1 MAERH
6 PRLGLRSRLT
16 ASLAL
21 VVLAVA
27 VVIGIGTTV
36 GVRATLLSDFEERAI
51 DQSLTNA
58 RLVAGTLRTGD
69 LEETALL
76 ASLRPPVRSRPLLW
90 SEGNWYAA
98 SLQVQTDDVPETM
111 QQGVIGG
118 EALVQRTESAAAA
131 PTLVVGI
138 PIEAGSA
145 AYFEAFDLTSVAA
158 SLAAVGRTLVLVG
171 AGATLLGAMIGRWVS
186 GRVLRPVS
194 EVTDIAERI
203 AAGAIDARLD
213 LSLDRD
219 LSRLASSFNR
229 MADALAER
237 IAKEARFAADVSH
250 ELRSPLTT
258 LVTAVTVLD
267 GRRDELSETGR
278 EALALIGAD
287 VHRLEQTVEDLLE
300 ISRHD
305 AGVVEVDPN
314 LMAIGQ
320 AVRRILARLGHPQ
333 DLVEVAPG
341 AVGATVAVDLRRLER
356 VLANFIDNAKT
367 HGGGATC
374 VRVTAD
380 ADHVRVSVE
389 DRGPGVPPED
399 AENVFDRFARG
410 VAAGRRGNTGGS
422 GLGLALAAENAKLLR
437 GRVFVDLEYHEGA
450 RLVLELP
457 VVQR

>member
-1 MAERH
+1 
-6 PRLGLRSRLT
+6 
-16 ASLAL
+16 LAL

-27 VVIGIGTTV
+27 IVIGIGTTV
-36 GVRATLLSDFEERAI
+36 GVRATLLSDFEERAV

-58 RLVAGTLRTGD
+58 RLVAGTLQAGD
-69 LEETALL
+69 LEETTLL

-98 SLQVQTDDVPETM
+98 SLQVQSDDVPEAM
-111 QQGVIGG
+111 QVGVIDG
-118 EALVQRTESAAAA
+118 EALIQRTESATGV
-131 PTLVVGI
+131 PTLVVGV
-138 PIEAGSA
+138 PLEAGVA
-145 AYFEAFDLTSVAA
+145 AYFETFDLSSVAS
-158 SLAAVGRTLVLVG
+158 SLAALGRVLVLVG
-171 AGATLLGAMIGRWVS
+171 AGATLLGAIIGRWVS
-186 GRVLRPVS
+186 ERVLRPVS
-194 EVTDIAERI
+194 EVTEIAEQI
-203 AAGAIDARLD
+203 AGGALDARLD
-213 LSLDRD
+213 LYLDRD

-229 MADALAER
+229 MADALSER

-314 LMAIGQ
+314 LIAIGQ
-320 AVRRILARLGHPQ
+320 AVRRVVARLGLPEA
-333 DLVEVAPG
+333 LVDVAPG

-356 VLANFIDNAKT
+356 VLANFIDNAET
-367 HGGGATC
+367 HGAGVTRI
-374 VRVTAD
+374 RVTGGEH
-380 ADHVRVSVE
+380 HVRVAVE
-389 DRGPGVPPED
+389 DEGPGVPIED
-399 AENVFDRFARG
+399 AENIFDRFARG

-422 GLGLALAAENAKLLR
+422 GLGLALADENAKLLR
-437 GRVFVDLEYHEGA
+437 GRVFVDPTYREGA